1 MDNIVKDILA
11 GKLFIY
17 PTDTIYGIGCD
28 ATNEAAVEKI
38 KKIKERDREKPLSVI
53 APNTDW
59 IEEHCF
65 LDVEI
70 DKYLPGPYTIIL
82 KKKNKNFLS
91 HVSDTEFLGV
101 RIPKYDFSEKV
112 AEAGV
117 PFITTSVNLSGQ
129 PYAKKVSDIPQ
140 AILNKVDIVI
150 DEGELNGK
158 PSILIKHGREIS
170 R

>member
-1 MDNIVKDILA
+1 MDNIVKNILA

-65 LDVEI
+65 IDVEI

-91 HVSDTEFLGV
+91 HVSDTEFLGI
-101 RIPKYDFSEKV
+101 RIPKCDFSEKV
-112 AEAGV
+112 AESGV
-117 PFITTSVNLSGQ
+117 PFITTSVNVSGR
-129 PYAKKVSDIPQ
+129 AFVESINDIPQ
-140 AILNKVDIVI
+140 GILDNVDVVI
-150 DEGELNGK
+150 DEGKLAGK
-158 PSILIKHGREIS
+158 PSTIIKRGKEIS